1 MGGQKTDDASSS
13 AKKLTEEK
21 WVDKKKVVDWN
32 LKEILRLIISGVI
45 QGKTR
50 NFQKRDPSLMTI

>member
-13 AKKLTEEK
+13 VKKLTEEK
-21 WVDKKKVVDWN
+21 WVDKKKVVDWI
-32 LKEILRLIISGVI
+32 LEEILRLIISEVI